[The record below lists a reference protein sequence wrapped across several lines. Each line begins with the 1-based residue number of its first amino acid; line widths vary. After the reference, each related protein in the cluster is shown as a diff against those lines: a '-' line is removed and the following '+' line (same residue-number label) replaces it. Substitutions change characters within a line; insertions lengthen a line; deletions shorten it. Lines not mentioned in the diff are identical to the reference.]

1 MNKKEFLDELEK
13 KIRVLDKKEISD
25 ILDEYSQ
32 HIDMRMESGLSEDEA
47 IKDFGDMDELAA
59 EILEA
64 YHVDPEYDSAGK
76 QDGIGKKAEALAGEI
91 TSTVK
96 GPLKRFFIKCREMAV
111 KFARWIKSFFVYEE
125 DGAKTA
131 DSEPASKFRAKA
143 DKMRRKADRIE
154 QSGIKKIGKTEY
166 KYMRKAEKAERRHEI
181 KAEKR
186 ELKNMKKAARIASA
200 GERHEKRKGRVSNIM
215 GAILSF
221 CVSIIAIFCLIPVT
235 IAAAFSVFG
244 LGISLVMLFGGY
256 PIAGIFIALLGATV
270 AAAALWLFL
279 ASFVGRRHKKYLVR
293 EYVYDADEDFI
304 KANKDR
310 RHNKTEENDAE
321 ENEASDS
328 SETEKD
334 SAEYENEDET
344 EDSEGI
350 EEIEESGNPFAG
362 EETETKTDAQATED
376 ERRKRI
382 AKEYLI
388 EEGEDEK

>member
-1 MNKKEFLDELEK
+1 M
-13 KIRVLDKKEISD
+13 
-25 ILDEYSQ
+25 
-32 HIDMRMESGLSEDEA
+32 
-47 IKDFGDMDELAA
+47 
-59 EILEA
+59 
-64 YHVDPEYDSAGK
+64 
-76 QDGIGKKAEALAGEI
+76 
-91 TSTVK
+91 
-96 GPLKRFFIKCREMAV
+96 

-131 DSEPASKFRAKA
+131 ESEPASKFRAKA

-221 CVSIIAIFCLIPVT
+221 CVSVIAIFCLIPVT

-334 SAEYENEDET
+334 SAEYENGDET

-350 EEIEESGNPFAG
+350 EEIEESGKPFAG
-362 EETETKTDAQATED
+362 EETEPQTYAQATED

>member
-96 GPLKRFFIKCREMAV
+96 GPLKRFFIKCKEMAV

-125 DGAKTA
+125 DGVETA
-131 DSEPASKFRAKA
+131 ESEPASKFRAKA

-166 KYMRKAEKAERRHEI
+166 KYMRKAEKA
-181 KAEKR
+181 
-186 ELKNMKKAARIASA
+186 
-200 GERHEKRKGRVSNIM
+200 
-215 GAILSF
+215 
-221 CVSIIAIFCLIPVT
+221 
-235 IAAAFSVFG
+235 
-244 LGISLVMLFGGY
+244 
-256 PIAGIFIALLGATV
+256 
-270 AAAALWLFL
+270 
-279 ASFVGRRHKKYLVR
+279 
-293 EYVYDADEDFI
+293 
-304 KANKDR
+304 
-310 RHNKTEENDAE
+310 
-321 ENEASDS
+321 
-328 SETEKD
+328 
-334 SAEYENEDET
+334 
-344 EDSEGI
+344 
-350 EEIEESGNPFAG
+350 
-362 EETETKTDAQATED
+362 
-376 ERRKRI
+376 
-382 AKEYLI
+382 
-388 EEGEDEK
+388 

>member
-1 MNKKEFLDELEK
+1 M
-13 KIRVLDKKEISD
+13 
-25 ILDEYSQ
+25 
-32 HIDMRMESGLSEDEA
+32 
-47 IKDFGDMDELAA
+47 
-59 EILEA
+59 
-64 YHVDPEYDSAGK
+64 
-76 QDGIGKKAEALAGEI
+76 
-91 TSTVK
+91 
-96 GPLKRFFIKCREMAV
+96 
-111 KFARWIKSFFVYEE
+111 
-125 DGAKTA
+125 
-131 DSEPASKFRAKA
+131 
-143 DKMRRKADRIE
+143 
-154 QSGIKKIGKTEY
+154 
-166 KYMRKAEKAERRHEI
+166 
-181 KAEKR
+181 
-186 ELKNMKKAARIASA
+186 
-200 GERHEKRKGRVSNIM
+200 
-215 GAILSF
+215 
-221 CVSIIAIFCLIPVT
+221 
-235 IAAAFSVFG
+235 
-244 LGISLVMLFGGY
+244 
-256 PIAGIFIALLGATV
+256 

-334 SAEYENEDET
+334 SAEYENGDET

-350 EEIEESGNPFAG
+350 EEAEENGKPFAG